1 MTKDRA
7 LKFLSMHQPMPA
19 DCDLTQEL
27 IDEYDDVREFF
38 IEHPDREA
46 ITLLMKSYGEGD
58 GWGVYPRVEKI
69 FYKCNISDVV
79 TSIQEILEDPY
90 TQKSVRYWVTQHAG
104 AFPDKR
110 LLKGVNI
117 SLESDDE
124 DTRDMAL
131 MALDFIQ
138 EQE

>member
-19 DCDLTQEL
+19 DCDLTQEI
-27 IDEYDDVREFF
+27 IDEYDDVRKFF
-38 IEHPDREA
+38 IEHPDKEA
-46 ITLLMKSYGEGD
+46 ITLFMRSYGDGD
-58 GWGVYPRVEKI
+58 GWGVYQLVEDV
-69 FYKCNISDVV
+69 FFKCNFDDVV
-79 TSIQEILEDPY
+79 LSIQKILEDSLVP
-90 TQKSVRYWVTQHAG
+90 KSVRFWVTQHAG